1 MEIKEIK
8 SRNRRE
14 GRKMKIHLRP
24 FLVLTDEHPK
34 AGKGKPVLV
43 DYETWKV
50 YHHGDMIGV
59 VSAQQAVSLAVK
71 ERGENDFLPEEIH
84 FISRFKAGDHESQ
97 SAGEE
102 VEVLI
107 VG

>member
-1 MEIKEIK
+1 
-8 SRNRRE
+8 
-14 GRKMKIHLRP
+14 MKIYLRP
-24 FLVLTDEHPK
+24 SLVLTDEHPM
-34 AGKGKPVLV
+34 AAKGTPVLV
-43 DYETWKV
+43 DFESWKV
-50 YHHGDMIGV
+50 FQREDMIEG
-59 VSAQQAVSLAVK
+59 VSAQQVVDSAVA
-71 ERGENDFLPEEIH
+71 EIGENDFLPEEIH